1 MSQRRFAVVVAIL
14 LAGAVAPA
22 AAQQASPQQ
31 VVAAFCREDA
41 LGARTAPRSYARVA
55 GLVGWPLEPAWD
67 HVVLVQGYEVGDAQP
82 VAPGEVEVE
91 VTYTVTGRVSAARK
105 DAEAHLARRR
115 FRLARGDDGWRLV
128 GAPPP
133 PHLFASR
140 VDADA
145 LQRGLAGADG
155 YLSQS
160 GFVAAVLDAAGW
172 PVAAETVAELL
183 AGATYGPVAAPRP
196 GDVAVFVD
204 AGQPYHVG
212 VVEAPGRVLSATL
225 TAGVV
230 RSTLPA
236 FAGEVRYLRLRA
248 SDRSGAADSS
258 SASGSRSRSGAASQ
272 RRATTD
278 SSSAP
283 PPPSR

>member
-1 MSQRRFAVVVAIL
+1 MSLRWIAVVVAVVL
-14 LAGAVAPA
+14 GGTGAPA
-22 AAQQASPQQ
+22 AARPASPQQ

-41 LGARTAPRSYARVA
+41 LGARSTPRAYRRVA

-67 HVVLVQGYEVGDAQP
+67 HVVLVQGYEVGDAVP
-82 VAPGEVEVE
+82 AGPGEVEVE
-91 VTYTVTGRVSAARK
+91 VTYTVVGRVSAARK
-105 DAEAHLARRR
+105 DAEAYLARRR

-160 GFVAAVLDAAGW
+160 GFVAAVFGAAGW
-172 PVAAETVAELL
+172 TVAAETVAEVL
-183 AGATYGPVAAPRP
+183 AGATYGPVAVPRA
-196 GDVAVFVD
+196 GDVAVFLD
-204 AGQPYHVG
+204 DGQPYHVG

-225 TAGVV
+225 TAGLV

-236 FAGEVRYLRLRA
+236 FAGEVRYLRLLA
-248 SDRSGAADSS
+248 SDRPDASDASDS
-258 SASGSRSRSGAASQ
+258 SASRSLSDPASQ